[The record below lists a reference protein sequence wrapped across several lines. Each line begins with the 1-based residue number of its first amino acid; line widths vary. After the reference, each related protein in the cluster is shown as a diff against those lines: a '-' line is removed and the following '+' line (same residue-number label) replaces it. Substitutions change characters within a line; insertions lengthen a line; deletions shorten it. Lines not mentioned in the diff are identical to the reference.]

1 MSAKPTAGEWQV
13 DESRNGF
20 NIRPK
25 GTGYLIA
32 FIDHEWMSSKYQPAA
47 ANAALIAEA
56 GTVLHETGLTPR
68 QLAEQRAA
76 LQALLAKPAH
86 AHIDG
91 AHLDGKVEG
100 CMLCNAMTERDS
112 LKEQRAELVAAL
124 EAVEEHHVEQNF
136 MKQRDEARSKTLRI
150 VRAALAKVRG
160 GAA

>member
-1 MSAKPTAGEWQV
+1 
-13 DESRNGF
+13 
-20 NIRPK
+20 
-25 GTGYLIA
+25 
-32 FIDHEWMSSKYQPAA
+32 
-47 ANAALIAEA
+47 
-56 GTVLHETGLTPR
+56 
-68 QLAEQRAA
+68 
-76 LQALLAKPAH
+76 
-86 AHIDG
+86 
-91 AHLDGKVEG
+91 VEG